1 MYTKMLIPLDGSKT
15 AEQVL
20 PYARFFANRF
30 HKPIELIAAID
41 IAEMLAYVSA
51 EKARDV
57 YNMIED
63 GVRSSETYLKA
74 VSGTVDGADIQ
85 CTVKKGRAEEV
96 IIERGE
102 VDPGILI
109 AMATHGRSG
118 VNRWLLGS
126 VAEKVLRGT
135 ANPLLLI
142 RATENAKSEG
152 ETSLRSIIVALDGSE
167 LAESVLPLVAG
178 IAMRLDLAVILL
190 RTYNIPYSLYGF
202 GHGYYA
208 IDIQQFMTEVRDE
221 ARNYLEKKAEEIKK
235 LGVEKVSYVTKEGLS
250 ADEIIRTGSETPD
263 SLIAMCS
270 HGRSGVKRWALGS
283 VTETVV
289 RHSDNPVLVVRPAIP
304 GDE

>member
-20 PYARFFANRF
+20 PYARFFTSRF
-30 HKPIELIAAID
+30 NKPVELIAVVD
-41 IAEMLAYVSA
+41 IGEMLAQVSA

-57 YNMIED
+57 YDMIQE
-63 GVRSSETYLKA
+63 GMRSSEAYLKA
-74 VSGTVDGADIQ
+74 VSGTLDGPDIH
-85 CTVKKGRAEEV
+85 CAVEKGRAEEV
-96 IIERGE
+96 IIDRGE
-102 VDPGILI
+102 ADPGILI

-126 VAEKVLRGT
+126 VAEKILRGT

-167 LAESVLPLVAG
+167 LAESVLPFVAG
-178 IAMRLDLAVILL
+178 IAKHLDLAVILL

-208 IDIQQFMTEVRDE
+208 VDIQQFMTEVGDE
-221 ARNYLEKKAEEIKK
+221 ARNYLEKKAGEIKK
-235 LGVEKVSYVTKEGLS
+235 LGVEKVSCVTKEGLS
-250 ADEIIRTGSETPD
+250 ADEIIRTGRETPD

-283 VTETVV
+283 VTEAVV
-289 RHSDNPVLVVRPAIP
+289 RHSDNPVLVVRPAVP
-304 GDE
+304 GDG